1 MLRETES
8 GAVAAPAP
16 GADDAPGPVSTATS
30 AETSAAEEQAGAE
43 APRGRRW
50 WRARRSGVA
59 DPERPPL
66 PGWLA
71 AVLALVSGALLVPAF
86 PPHDLW
92 WLAPI
97 STALLAAAV
106 HRQRARRGAW
116 LGFLHGAV
124 FFGILLQWVGIYV
137 GESFAYLLA
146 GVEAVYLA
154 GFGALLAASSRLVD
168 RYRWSWPLVLGAG
181 WVTQEA
187 VRSRWPFGGFPWGR
201 LAFAETGGPLLK
213 LAVLGG
219 APLVTF
225 ATAAVG
231 GLLVAAF
238 WRRRPAGSELSRP
251 RASAGDARRAAVR
264 GAAWVA
270 AAGLVLLAAWFVPS
284 PEASGKN
291 VTVAVIQGNV
301 PRLGLDFNS
310 QRRAV
315 LDNHVSRT
323 LALARDIAAGR
334 EPQPD
339 LVIWPENASDIDPLL
354 NDDAY
359 SEISEAAAAIKAPI
373 LVGAV
378 LQGPGDYLTNAGL
391 VWEAGKGPIDRY
403 AKRHPV
409 PFGEYVPLRSL
420 ARKVTSKVD
429 LIRRDFKAGTEIG
442 TVGMPTARAGTVR
455 VGDVICFEVA
465 YDGLVTDT
473 VNAGAQI
480 LAVQTN
486 NATFGLSGE
495 SPQQVAM
502 ARLRAV
508 EHGMWAVVASTS
520 GISATIGPDGTIHDH
535 AGMFEAGTLI
545 RSLALSDDRTLATR
559 LGMWPEAVFCALS
572 GAALIAAGVLRRR
585 TTKEG

>member
-1 MLRETES
+1 MR
-8 GAVAAPAP
+8 
-16 GADDAPGPVSTATS
+16 
-30 AETSAAEEQAGAE
+30 Q
-43 APRGRRW
+43 GRRW
-50 WRARRSGVA
+50 KSRPPG
-59 DPERPPL
+59 EPPL
-66 PGWLA
+66 PGWIAALLA
-71 AVLALVSGALLVPAF
+71 VASGALLVPAF
-86 PPHDLW
+86 PPYDQW

-97 STALLAAAV
+97 SVALLAAAA

-116 LGFLHGAV
+116 LGLLHGAV

-137 GESFAYLLA
+137 GAPFAYLLA

-154 GFGALLAASSRLVD
+154 GFGALLAASSRVID
-168 RYRWSWPLVLGAG
+168 RWRWTWPLVVGAA

-201 LAFAETGGPLLK
+201 LAFAETDGPLLK

-231 GLLVAAF
+231 GLLAAAA
-238 WRRRPAGSELSRP
+238 WRRWP
-251 RASAGDARRAAVR
+251 RAGAAGPAAAAGPVAVR
-264 GAAWVA
+264 SVAWLA

-284 PEASGKN
+284 PTASGRTI
-291 VTVAVIQGNV
+291 TVAVIQGNV
-301 PRLGLDFNS
+301 PRLGLEFNA

-323 LALARDIAAGR
+323 FALAQDVAAGR
-334 EPQPD
+334 RPQPD
-339 LVIWPENASDIDPLL
+339 IVIWPENASDIDPLL

-359 SEISEAAAAIKAPI
+359 SEISEAVAAIKAPI

-391 VWEAGKGPIDRY
+391 VWEAGKGPTDRY

-409 PFGEYVPLRSL
+409 PFGEYVPLRSI
-420 ARKVTSKVD
+420 ARKVTTKVD

-442 TVGMPTARAGTVR
+442 TVGMPTTDAGTVR

-486 NATFGLSGE
+486 NATFGKSGE

-545 RSLALSDDRTLATR
+545 RSLALSDDRTLATA
-559 LGMWPEAVFCALS
+559 LGRWPEAVFCALS
-572 GAALIAAGVLRRR
+572 GAALAAAGIVRRR
-585 TTKEG
+585 TTREG